1 MAVETLLE
9 RTWSPL
15 AASSRPWQRR
25 VLLGRGVALW
35 NVACA
40 ALLRWEVKTR
50 SGFRLQPQLPVAVG
64 QQPLITIGVGPLRI
78 HEPVEVVDVV
88 AESDWVGFSYRTLPG
103 HPVQG
108 VEAFILERADEQVFL
123 LIRSVTE
130 PSDVPAWRRVFKALL
145 LAQWVTRQRYLRALK
160 P

>member
-1 MAVETLLE
+1 MAVGALLE
-9 RTWSPL
+9 RSWSPL

-25 VLLGRGVALW
+25 VLLGEGAALW
-35 NVACA
+35 NDASA

-50 SGFRLQPQLPVAVG
+50 SGFRLKPQLPVAAG
-64 QQPLITIGVGPLRI
+64 QQPSITIGVGPLRI
-78 HEPVEVVDVV
+78 HEPVEVVDVI
-88 AESDWVGFSYRTLPG
+88 AENDWVGFSYRTLPG

-108 VEAFILERADEQVFL
+108 MEAFILEREEEQVFL

-130 PSDVPAWRRVFKALL
+130 PSDAPAWRRAFSLLL